1 MSQTRTTHSRC
12 WLLTCLLAIVLTGFA
27 FAGCDSEGGS
37 ESEAAESEAT
47 AEAAQED
54 PSSDEETNAD
64 KETNADDEPS
74 ADEGASANEA
84 SADEGSASDNSEESN
99 AEDSQASNDEDLS
112 EGLYPG
118 MKFTKL
124 SKEDR
129 ETFVSIAKKEL
140 CPCPDAAESL
150 HACLQSKANRCDTA
164 TRAAMAI
171 NRGLVNGLGE
181 SDILDKLATFV
192 DQATTEYE
200 FSLENAPH
208 KGPADAPVTVVEFA
222 DFQCPHCKRASQ
234 MMNRLHDELGDD
246 VAIYFKHFPLTPGSM
261 AEMAARASE
270 AARRQGKFWPMQ
282 KLLFEN
288 QKTLSRDKIM
298 RFARRI
304 GLNFGKFKQDLNNP
318 EIAKAVQQDR
328 SEGMEADITGTPA
341 IFINGYR
348 YTGTLNYDA
357 IKNAVQSELPA
368 E

>member
-1 MSQTRTTHSRC
+1 
-12 WLLTCLLAIVLTGFA
+12 VLTGFA

-47 AEAAQED
+47 AEAAQQA
-54 PSSDEETNAD
+54 PSSD
-64 KETNADDEPS
+64 KETNADEETNSDEQPS
-74 ADEGASANEA
+74 AEEGESADEA
-84 SADEGSASDNSEESN
+84 SADEGSASKNSG
-99 AEDSQASNDEDLS
+99 DSEASNDEDLS

-124 SKEDR
+124 SKADR

-192 DQATTEYE
+192 DQATTEYD
-200 FSLENAPH
+200 FTLEGTPH
-208 KGPADAPVTVVEFA
+208 KGPTDAPVTVVEFA

-246 VAIYFKHFPLTPGSM
+246 VVIYFKHFPLTPGSM

-270 AARRQGKFWPMQ
+270 AARRQGKFWPMH

-304 GLNFGKFKQDLNNP
+304 GLNFGKFKEDLNSP
-318 EIAKAVQQDR
+318 EVAKAVQADR

-341 IFINGYR
+341 IFIDGYR
-348 YTGTLNYDA
+348 YTGTLNYNA
-357 IKNAVQSELPA
+357 IKKAVQTKLPSE
-368 E
+368 